1 MAGSVSRARYK
12 RRPKGNFLTGVIT
25 RPCVHTSSPATFPQL
40 LAQLAPSPASMRRQL
55 LHATASWR
63 RIRRIRT
70 RLPIDQLN
78 HSATN
83 VSGNV
88 IGRGRSD
95 FFPRM
100 IGIFFFCFVRSFVCF
115 CFFFFRRGIRGRN
128 FNDWNTLVRYIKSY
142 FHRFHGFYS
151 DSRKELIMII
161 EKNTWFYKLCVWCC
175 LIHRF
180 LNCNFFFY
188 VVWLEKE
195 LL

>member
-115 CFFFFRRGIRGRN
+115 CFFFFDVEFVDEISTIEIHWWGILSRIFIDFTDFTVIRERN
-128 FNDWNTLVRYIKSY
+128 
-142 FHRFHGFYS
+142 
-151 DSRKELIMII
+151 
-161 EKNTWFYKLCVWCC
+161 
-175 LIHRF
+175 
-180 LNCNFFFY
+180 
-188 VVWLEKE
+188 
-195 LL
+195 

>member
-40 LAQLAPSPASMRRQL
+40 LAQLALPGLDAPSTVARDRVLATDSTDSNASAYRSIKPFRHQCL
-55 LHATASWR
+55 WKCHRSWKEW
-63 RIRRIRT
+63 
-70 RLPIDQLN
+70 
-78 HSATN
+78 
-83 VSGNV
+83 
-88 IGRGRSD
+88 
-95 FFPRM
+95 FFSPDDWN
-100 IGIFFFCFVRSFVCF
+100 FFFFFSFVRSFVF
-115 CFFFFRRGIRGRN
+115 VFFFRRGIRGRN

>member
-1 MAGSVSRARYK
+1 
-12 RRPKGNFLTGVIT
+12 
-25 RPCVHTSSPATFPQL
+25 
-40 LAQLAPSPASMRRQL
+40 MRRQL

-100 IGIFFFCFVRSFVCF
+100 IGIFFFFFRSFVRLF
-115 CFFFFRRGIRGRN
+115 LFFFFDVEFVDEIS
-128 FNDWNTLVRYIKSY
+128 T
-142 FHRFHGFYS
+142 
-151 DSRKELIMII
+151 I
-161 EKNTWFYKLCVWCC
+161 E
-175 LIHRF
+175 IH
-180 LNCNFFFY
+180 
-188 VVWLEKE
+188 W
-195 LL
+195 

>member
-95 FFPRM
+95 FFSPDDWN
-100 IGIFFFCFVRSFVCF
+100 FFFLFRSFVRLF
-115 CFFFFRRGIRGRN
+115 LFFFFDVEFVDEISTIEIHWWGILSRIFIDFTDFTVIRERN
-128 FNDWNTLVRYIKSY
+128 
-142 FHRFHGFYS
+142 
-151 DSRKELIMII
+151 
-161 EKNTWFYKLCVWCC
+161 
-175 LIHRF
+175 
-180 LNCNFFFY
+180 
-188 VVWLEKE
+188 
-195 LL
+195 

>member
-55 LHATASWR
+55 LHATALATDSTDSNASAYRSIKPFRHQCLWKCHRSWKEWF
-63 RIRRIRT
+63 
-70 RLPIDQLN
+70 
-78 HSATN
+78 
-83 VSGNV
+83 
-88 IGRGRSD
+88 
-95 FFPRM
+95 FFP
-100 IGIFFFCFVRSFVCF
+100 GWLEFFFFVSFVRSFVF
-115 CFFFFRRGIRGRN
+115 VFFFRRGIRGRN

-161 EKNTWFYKLCVWCC
+161 EKNSVIL
-175 LIHRF
+175 
-180 LNCNFFFY
+180 
-188 VVWLEKE
+188 
-195 LL
+195 